1 MTNEYFVRWNG
12 KGDQIRRE
20 HVDTLNLI
28 NEAFTRINYL
38 YDFFFLFFLS
48 YLFLLLFSHNKLH

>member
-20 HVDTLNLI
+20 HVDTLSLI
-28 NEAFTRINYL
+28 NEVFTRINYL
-38 YDFFFLFFLS
+38 HDFFFSFFFIILIS
-48 YLFLLLFSHNKLH
+48 SSFFPQ